1 VIAGVFAADPT
12 REMAHFLRELIDL
25 GFSGVINF
33 PSIAW
38 AEGELRAG
46 LEASGLGFQREVYMI
61 RLAGEAGLFT
71 LAYVFTPD
79 EAIAIIGVVDNG
91 LSIMGVGPAYQAI
104 AKGAIIIAAV
114 GLDSLRRSS
123 RQ

>member
-1 VIAGVFAADPT
+1 MGAYG
-12 REMAHFLRELIDL
+12 
-25 GFSGVINF
+25 
-33 PSIAW
+33 SI
-38 AEGELRAG
+38 LRAFIFTSAVAIG
-46 LEASGLGFQREVYMI
+46 GVS
-61 RLAGEAGLFT
+61 LAGGKGTMIGVLFGT
-71 LAYVFTPD
+71 L
-79 EAIAIIGVVDNG
+79 IIGVVDNG